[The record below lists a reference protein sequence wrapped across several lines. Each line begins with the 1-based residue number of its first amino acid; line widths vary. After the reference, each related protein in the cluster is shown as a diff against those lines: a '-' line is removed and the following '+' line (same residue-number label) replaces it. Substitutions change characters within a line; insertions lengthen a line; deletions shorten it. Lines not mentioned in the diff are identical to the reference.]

1 MNSERKRPYAK
12 ISKITLYVMM
22 AILVLMTI
30 ILLVFILLR
39 KLISVLVHF
48 LFDSD
53 FIGNGIDTID
63 EFTFNIISSLFGVKN
78 GVHTTHWANSIDNL
92 TSNNAGHW
100 LFLVFLLFVVV
111 LIFYW
116 FTLIMRHH
124 NGEMAPFFNDLESIR
139 LKQKVI
145 KETGSK
151 VKNKSDEKDHK
162 INKVEKLARKNIRK
176 KTKVQIYTMHDE
188 GQIKPVKTYKIT
200 IKVPKGKDV
209 KNKVDSKIKD
219 LHISL
224 SEQTGGVSFDQE
236 KKSTDKRYH
245 VFEGS
250 QEVERKVARSLK
262 KEHTSK
268 ENDATTKSDD
278 IDIENEGNYPLSLI
292 GDRST
297 DIERDRAKA
306 QTYADELVER
316 ISTYFSTYDMPS
328 EFKYNNVGNSSIEYV
343 YSKRFSKQT
352 KAENQI
358 AKDLSDELK
367 SSGVKVTSRAGTLK
381 VTVPLPKDY
390 RVAIDE
396 RDLIRN
402 SLKNASD
409 NTEAVF
415 GIGVDNSR
423 IHYPLSKAPH
433 MLVAGTTGS
442 GKSVGLNYIL
452 ASLMWHNTPD
462 EVKFGIVDPKMTEFT
477 DYENSPY
484 LITNPITTV
493 ADGDGSIFLN
503 YIVHLQ
509 EERYKMFEKAKKRK
523 ITAYNDWARKNGK
536 PTLPYLVIIVDEFS
550 DMKDVDKD
558 IEKPIRRLGQKA
570 RAAGIILI
578 IATQRPSVDVITGT
592 IKANLPMKVAFS
604 VDSVVNSR
612 VILGEDGAEE
622 LKGQGDMYIKLNGAN
637 ELIRAQ
643 GGFLK
648 DEEIT
653 AITNYVKEHNEK
665 PVYEDYKAVMA
676 RLEGE
681 DEEGNEQFNAVSSLQ
696 QTRTDQQKEVSK
708 TSSTS
713 NRRKSVDEMT
723 QSELSTLEKA
733 KQKAK
738 QRKAERQAKQQKTN
752 VSESNKKEPKKVSLD
767 IMDYLDQ
774 ENQSE
779 STESQESQ
787 ISSEDKNNK
796 SNVSTED
803 ILGL

>member
-30 ILLVFILLR
+30 IFLVFILLR
-39 KLISVLVHF
+39 KLISILVHF

-53 FIGNGIDTID
+53 FIGKGIDTID

-78 GVHTTHWANSIDNL
+78 GVHTTHWANSIDTL
-92 TSNNAGHW
+92 TSNNAGHS
-100 LFLVFLLFVVV
+100 LFFVFLIFVVV
-111 LIFYW
+111 LVFYW

-236 KKSTDKRYH
+236 KKSTDKKYH

-262 KEHTSK
+262 KEQTSK
-268 ENDATTKSDD
+268 EIEKTNNNDD

-381 VTVPLPKDY
+381 VTVPLPKEY

-402 SLKNASD
+402 SLIDATD

-423 IHYPLSKAPH
+423 IHYSLATARH
-433 MLVAGTTGS
+433 LLIAGTTGS

-452 ASLMWHNTPD
+452 ASLMWHNTPE

-477 DYENSPY
+477 DYEDSPY

-493 ADGDGSIFLN
+493 DKGDGSVFLN

-509 EERYKMFEKAKKRK
+509 EERYKMFNKAKKRD
-523 ITAYNDWARKNGK
+523 ITAYNKWAINNEK
-536 PTLPYLVIIVDEFS
+536 PILPHLVIIVDEFA
-550 DMKDVDKD
+550 DLKIVDKD
-558 IEKPIRRLGQKA
+558 IEEPIQRLGQKA

-578 IATQRPSVDVITGT
+578 IATQRPSHDVITGT
-592 IKANLPMKVAFS
+592 IKANLPTKVAFS
-604 VDSVVNSR
+604 VDSVINSR
-612 VILGEDGAEE
+612 IILGEEGAEE
-622 LKGQGDMYIKLNGAN
+622 LKGKGDMYIKLDGAN

-643 GGFLK
+643 GGWLK

-653 AITNYVKEHNEK
+653 AITNYVKENNEK
-665 PVYEDYKAVMA
+665 PVYEDYQAVMA

-681 DEEGNEQFNAVSSLQ
+681 DEEGNEQFNAISSLQ
-696 QTRTDQQKEVSK
+696 QTRTDQQRE
-708 TSSTS
+708 TSTTPSTS
-713 NRRKSVDEMT
+713 NRRKSADEMT

-738 QRKAERQAKQQKTN
+738 RRKAERQDKQQKTN

>member
-1 MNSERKRPYAK
+1 LNSERKRPYAK

-30 ILLVFILLR
+30 IFLVFILLR
-39 KLISVLVHF
+39 KLISALVHF

-53 FIGNGIDTID
+53 FIGKGIDTID

-116 FTLIMRHH
+116 FTLMMRHH

-162 INKVEKLARKNIRK
+162 INKLEKLARKNIRK

-224 SEQTGGVSFDQE
+224 SEQTGGVGFDQE

-268 ENDATTKSDD
+268 ENEKTINNDD

-306 QTYADELVER
+306 QVYADELVKR

-328 EFKYNNVGNSSIEYV
+328 EFKHNNVGNSSIEYV

-358 AKDLSDELK
+358 AKDLSDELR
-367 SSGVKVTSRAGTLK
+367 SSGVKVTSRAGKIK
-381 VTVPLPKDY
+381 VTVPLPQEY

-402 SLKNASD
+402 SLVNASD

-423 IHYPLSKAPH
+423 IHFPLAKAPH
-433 MLVAGTTGS
+433 VLVAGTTGS

-452 ASLMWHNTPD
+452 ASLMWHNTPE

-477 DYENSPY
+477 DYEESPY

-509 EERYKMFEKAKKRK
+509 EERYKLFNKTKKRN
-523 ITAYNDWARKNGK
+523 ITAYNEWAEKNGK
-536 PTLPYLVIIVDEFS
+536 PTLPYLVIVVDEFA
-550 DMKDVDKD
+550 DMRDVDKD

-622 LKGQGDMYIKLNGAN
+622 LKGYGDMYIKLDGSN
-637 ELIRAQ
+637 ELVRAQ
-643 GGFLK
+643 GGLLK

-665 PVYEDYKAVMA
+665 PVYEDYQAVMA

-713 NRRKSVDEMT
+713 NRRKSADEMT

-738 QRKAERQAKQQKTN
+738 QRKAERQAKQQEANNKE
-752 VSESNKKEPKKVSLD
+752 VNKKEPKKVSLD
-767 IMDYLDQ
+767 IMDYLEQ

-779 STESQESQ
+779 STEYQESQ
-787 ISSEDKNNK
+787 TSSEDKNNK
-796 SNVSTED
+796 SSVSTED